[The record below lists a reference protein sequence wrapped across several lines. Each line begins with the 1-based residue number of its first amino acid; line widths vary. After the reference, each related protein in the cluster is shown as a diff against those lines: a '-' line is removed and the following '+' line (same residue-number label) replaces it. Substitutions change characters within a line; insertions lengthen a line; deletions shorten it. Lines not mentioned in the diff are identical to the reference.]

1 MCDDLTLHDNQRYA
15 REEQLRAAF
24 SRRQFVGGVLGAGAT
39 AAALHVPLSVAL
51 PGLTEAYVK
60 VTTAAG
66 IADCYLVHP
75 SQGKHPAVLL
85 WPDIL
90 GRRPAFEIMAKRL
103 AYEGFTVLLV
113 NPYYRS
119 EPAPVVGEGASWED
133 DATRARVLP
142 LAKTLNP
149 VTHAAD
155 AKAFV
160 AFLDKLTATD
170 TDKKVGT
177 MGYCMGGPIV
187 FRSAAAVPERIG
199 AVASFHGGG
208 LATDAADSPHLLI
221 PQTRAQFLVAIAD
234 NDDERD
240 PAAKDTLRQAFAAAG
255 ATAEVEVYEG
265 ALHGWCPLDS
275 RVYHH
280 ELAERAWGRLLALL
294 QQALV

>member
-1 MCDDLTLHDNQRYA
+1 MCDDLTLHDNQHYA
-15 REEQLRAAF
+15 REQALRAAVN
-24 SRRQFVGGVLGAGAT
+24 RRQFVGGVLGVGAAM
-39 AAALHVPLSVAL
+39 AAFNVPLSAAK
-51 PGLTEAYVK
+51 GLTETYVK
-60 VTTAAG
+60 VNTPDG

-75 SQGKHPAVLL
+75 SEGKHPAVIV

-103 AYEGFTVLLV
+103 AYEGYTVLLV
-113 NPYYRS
+113 NPYYRT
-119 EPAPVVGEGASWED
+119 EPAPVVGESASWED

-142 LAKTLNP
+142 LAKTLSP
-149 VTHAAD
+149 TTHAVD

-170 TDKKVGT
+170 TRKKIGT

-187 FRSAAAVPERIG
+187 FRTAAAVPSRIG

-221 PQTRAQFLVAIAD
+221 PQTRAAFLIAIAD

-240 PAAKDTLRQAFAAAG
+240 PKAKDTLRQAFSAAG
-255 ATAEVEVYEG
+255 VSAEVEVYEG

-275 RVYHH
+275 RVYDH
-280 ELAERAWGRLLALL
+280 ELAERAWSRLLALFK
-294 QQALV
+294 QALA